1 LVIAKQTVYL
11 LFLINNHSLSC
22 KNQQDVVSRFAE
34 LAVDACSLSF
44 QVSNDVFEA
53 LELMK
58 LRCEVIMS
66 LLIDN

>member
-1 LVIAKQTVYL
+1 LVIAKQTVHL
-11 LFLINNHSLSC
+11 LFLINNHSLSH

-44 QVSNDVFEA
+44 QASNDAFEA

-58 LRCEVIMS
+58 LGCKVIMG